1 MTQQPRDTSLLTAA
15 SGNEYAQLYATV
27 NSAQSKGG
35 EDSSNAAEDAAIDQ
49 GAQMAG
55 AAAAAMFG
63 LPPEIGA
70 KAGQMLG
77 DKIKEK
83 RDEDNNKENNEESSN
98 TQGLG
103 LGK

>member
-1 MTQQPRDTSLLTAA
+1 MSEKPNDSMLSAA
-15 SGNEYAQLYATV
+15 SESEYSQLYATV
-27 NSAQSKGG
+27 NFAQSKGG

-70 KAGQMLG
+70 KAGKILG
-77 DKIKEK
+77 DKIKEE
-83 RDEDNNKENNEESSN
+83 RNEGNNKESSSP
-98 TQGLG
+98 GLSSG
-103 LGK
+103 G